1 MNNGS
6 NENSI
11 VLKYVNIKNVRVGQA
26 ARIIIPI
33 KRSSKWMVVVKI
45 AVAVLKCI
53 DVKENS
59 LKMY

>member
-1 MNNGS
+1 ML
-6 NENSI
+6 I
-11 VLKYVNIKNVRVGQA
+11 LKMLEWAKQPL
-26 ARIIIPI
+26 IIPI

-45 AVAVLKCI
+45 VVAVLKYS